1 MDTGINTKYQST
13 AAIVEQVLKQVLGV
27 VVPGISVASLC
38 SYADS
43 LVTAYTHSV
52 HRKETDIERGASYPT
67 TVSVN
72 NIIQNCSP
80 SPSEDTLLQE
90 GDVVKIEVGAHIDGY
105 VASAAHTV
113 VATNHPGAMVEDRRA
128 DAISAA
134 YYGSEVASRM
144 VRPGQSPRNLV
155 KALGLVAAG
164 FGCTVAEDTF
174 TCQLDRFVVSGP
186 NTFANRFNPDVP
198 APDFTFE
205 TGEMYT
211 VDCTMSTGPGIARAS
226 TIDPAVYQRDV
237 NHQYALKLR
246 TSRALFSEVC
256 KRYSVFPFLM
266 RDIVDANQSLRAGV
280 SECVKSQLLVPFAV
294 TMDKRAGSVV
304 AQFKLTVLCHYSGP
318 IRITRAL
325 PMPSNVRSTTV
336 IPDGSEIGQIL
347 ALDCGQ
353 VKLPDLPRLKTPIQ
367 QPVPTTQQQQQQ
379 QQQPSLS
386 SAMDTS

>member
-1 MDTGINTKYQST
+1 MDSEINPKYQST
-13 AAIVEQVLKQVLGV
+13 AAVVEQVLKQVLSV

-43 LVTAYTHSV
+43 LVSAYTKSV
-52 HRKETDIERGASYPT
+52 HRKETEIERGASYPA

-113 VATNHPGAMVEDRRA
+113 VATNHPGVAVEDRRA

-134 YYGSEVASRM
+134 YYGSEVAARM
-144 VRPGQSPRNLV
+144 IRPGQSPRNLV

-211 VDCTMSTGPGIARAS
+211 IDCTMSTGSGVARAS
-226 TIDPAVYQRDV
+226 TLDPAVYQRDV
-237 NHQYALKLR
+237 NHQYSLKLR

-266 RDIVDANQSLRAGV
+266 RDIVDANQSIRAGV
-280 SECVKSQLLVPFAV
+280 PECVKSQLLVPFAV
-294 TMDKRAGSVV
+294 TMDKKAGSVV
-304 AQFKLTVLCHYSGP
+304 AQFKLTVMCHYSGP
-318 IRITRAL
+318 IRVTRAL
-325 PMPSNVRSTTV
+325 PMASNIRSATMVPET
-336 IPDGSEIGQIL
+336 SEIGQIL

-353 VKLPDLPRLKTPIQ
+353 VALPDLPRLKTQIQ
-367 QPVPTTQQQQQQ
+367 PPAPTQQQQQV
-379 QQQPSLS
+379 SSS
-386 SAMDTS
+386 SAMDTC